1 MAKPHIKYKCG
12 FKYQLM
18 GDYTIQTRIITDRS
32 IKTRFI
38 ELTETGKLTLKD
50 GYACD
55 GPSGTTVDTN
65 TFMRGAFGHDGK
77 YQLIRMGLIGSRWR
91 EIADQELREDCLQD
105 GMNRFRAWYV
115 YKSVQKFGAFAANP
129 RNRKKVKTA
138 P

>member
-1 MAKPHIKYKCG
+1 MIKYKGG
-12 FKYQLM
+12 FKYQLV
-18 GDYTIQTRIITDRS
+18 GDYTVQTRIITGRS
-32 IKTRFI
+32 IKTDFI
-38 ELTETGKLTLKD
+38 ELTATGELTLKN

-55 GPSGTTVDTN
+55 GPSGPTVDTK

-77 YQLIRMGLIGSRWR
+77 YQLMRMGLIGQHWR

-115 YKSVQKFGAFAANP
+115 YKSVQIGGKKAASVESL
-129 RNRKKVKTA
+129 KILHTA